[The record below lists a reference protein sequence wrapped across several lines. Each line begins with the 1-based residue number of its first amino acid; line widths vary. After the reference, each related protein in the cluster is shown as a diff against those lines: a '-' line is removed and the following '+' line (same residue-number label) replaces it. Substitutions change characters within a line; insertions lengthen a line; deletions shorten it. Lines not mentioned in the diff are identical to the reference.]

1 MKIPVSHGH
10 LEAPSGTLRENPAGG
25 AVFCHP
31 HPVQG
36 GTMHTKAVYR
46 AGQALNEVG
55 LRTLRFNFRGV
66 GCSTGSY
73 DDGIGEEEDVRAAL
87 DWLELGLPDQPLVV
101 GGLSFGSMV
110 GLKVGVDDPRV
121 VALVA
126 LGTPIHVYDYSYLAG
141 TEKPVLVVQGEH
153 DEYGSSREVEE
164 VLGALG
170 SHVTVRSVP
179 GAGHLFEG
187 HLEELQEP
195 SQGVL
200 HRWGRGKGPGERLTE
215 RVGGTVL

>member
-10 LEAPSGTLRENPAGG
+10 LEAAIQNPKGEPRGG

-31 HPVQG
+31 HPVLG

-46 AGQALNEVG
+46 AGQALNDAG

-66 GCSTGSY
+66 GFSTGSY
-73 DDGIGEEEDVRAAL
+73 DEGIGEEEDVRAAL
-87 DWLELGLPDQPLVV
+87 DWLDLGLPERPVVV

-126 LGTPIHVYDYSYLAG
+126 LGTPIHVYDYTYLA
-141 TEKPVLVVQGEH
+141 EAQKPVLVVQGEH
-153 DEYGSSREVEE
+153 DEHGSAREVER
-164 VLGALG
+164 VMGGLGD
-170 SHVTVRSVP
+170 HVTMRSVE
-179 GAGHLFEG
+179 GAGHLFED
-187 HLEELQEP
+187 HIEELQGFIREFFI
-195 SQGVL
+195 S
-200 HRWGRGKGPGERLTE
+200 GPGGKALESVRPE
-215 RVGGTVL
+215 SRGTIL

>member
-10 LEAPSGTLRENPAGG
+10 LEGALRNPDGLLRGG

-46 AGQALNEVG
+46 ASRALNEVG
-55 LRTLRFNFRGV
+55 FRTLRFNFRGV

-87 DWLELGLPDQPLVV
+87 DWLRLGLPDHPMIV

-126 LGTPIHVYDYSYLAG
+126 MGTPIQVYDYSYLG
-141 TEKPVLVVQGEH
+141 KTDKPVLVVQGEH
-153 DEYGSSREVEE
+153 DEFGSAGEVKEL
-164 VLGALG
+164 LGGLG
-170 SHVTVRSVP
+170 DHVTVRAIPS
-179 GAGHLFEG
+179 AGHLFEG
-187 HLEELQEP
+187 HFEELQ
-195 SQGVL
+195 SLIRDYFSRGDGATVL
-200 HRWGRGKGPGERLTE
+200 EEAPGPAE
-215 RVGGTVL
+215 GTVA

>member
-10 LEAPSGTLRENPAGG
+10 LEGALRNPEGELRGG

-36 GTMHTKAVYR
+36 GTLHTKAVYR
-46 AGQALNEVG
+46 AARALNEIG

-66 GCSTGSY
+66 GYSTGSY
-73 DDGIGEEEDVRAAL
+73 DEGFGEEEDVRAAL
-87 DWLELGLPDQPLVV
+87 DWLELGLRDRPIVA

-110 GLKVGVDDPRV
+110 GLHVGVEDPRV

-126 LGTPIHVYDYSYLAG
+126 MGTPIHVYDYSYLAHAK
-141 TEKPVLVVQGEH
+141 KPVLVLQGEH
-153 DEYGSSREVEE
+153 DEFGSGREVGE
-164 VLGALG
+164 VLGRLG
-170 SHVTVRSVP
+170 DHVTVLPVP

-187 HLEELQEP
+187 HFEELQELIREYFTH
-195 SQGVL
+195 GAGAL
-200 HRWGRGKGPGERLTE
+200 ALNGGREITE
-215 RVGGTVL
+215 GASA